1 MIQKGQEDYMDAAWD
16 QVGDVLE
23 ANHRI
28 RLAHYAR
35 YAGVRMH
42 LRHVKAKRDV
52 SPGGLIL
59 MQAPVA
65 ARLVSRGITVH
76 YQVKQSPMSPAM
88 GSVAMRRYLR
98 PGGKIAKRLGLTGPL
113 DVGQVVTRANEG
125 EITATPPKLPP
136 EHVLTPDDLA
146 GAAESGVPPQPQG
159 PLDQIANLLFAP
171 PINGLVWLMLLVIAL
186 LLLLFLGATGLI
198 LVAAMA
204 GPWSGSG
211 SAIAPGPSRL
221 PRPLVRIC
229 RCLARPPICPA
240 RPASYSPTPSI
251 RVRRRPAQL
260 SGGWRRQCAGGGLQ
274 AIAGGSIPGAAGQRD
289 DRQAARA

>member
-1 MIQKGQEDYMDAAWD
+1 VPNRANWVHDLNLDPRYRSAAGFGTTMIQKGQEDYMGCRLD

-125 EITATPPKLPP
+125 EITATPPKLPSG
-136 EHVLTPDDLA
+136 TRPDPRRSGRCGGIRRAAAAA
-146 GAAESGVPPQPQG
+146 GAARSDRKPAVRSS
-159 PLDQIANLLFAP
+159 PL
-171 PINGLVWLMLLVIAL
+171 
-186 LLLLFLGATGLI
+186 TG
-198 LVAAMA
+198 
-204 GPWSGSG
+204 WSG
-211 SAIAPGPSRL
+211 
-221 PRPLVRIC
+221 
-229 RCLARPPICPA
+229 
-240 RPASYSPTPSI
+240 
-251 RVRRRPAQL
+251 
-260 SGGWRRQCAGGGLQ
+260 
-274 AIAGGSIPGAAGQRD
+274 
-289 DRQAARA
+289 